1 MIVLEAVSVA
11 AGRFRLEGVSLHI
24 RPGEYWAV
32 VGQSGAG
39 KTVLLETIAG
49 VREAESGRILIDGVE
64 MTNRPPQERRV
75 GLVYQDYA
83 LFPHMTVRENVGF
96 GPRMQHRSEDL
107 DRALSL
113 FGIEH
118 LADRLPG
125 GLSGGEQQRVA
136 IARALAAGPRVL
148 LLDEPFSALD
158 EQTRLECSAMISE
171 IAHDQGL
178 TVVQVTHYPAE
189 VAGVATH
196 LAEIRDGRLV
206 CAGPVKEIDST

>member
-1 MIVLEAVSVA
+1 MIVLDAVRVV
-11 AGRFRLEGVSLHI
+11 AGRFRLEAISLSI
-24 RPGEYWAV
+24 QAGEYWAV
-32 VGQSGAG
+32 VGPSGAG

-49 VREAESGRILIDGVE
+49 VREVEAGRILIDGAD
-64 MTNRPPQERRV
+64 MTDRPPQDRKV

-83 LFPHMTVRENVGF
+83 LFPHMTVQENVGF
-96 GPRMQHRSEDL
+96 GPRMQHQSDDSDE
-107 DRALSL
+107 SL
-113 FGIEH
+113 RLLGIGH

-136 IARALAAGPRVL
+136 IARALAARPRVL

-158 EQTRLECSAMISE
+158 QETREECAAMIQT
-171 IAHDQGL
+171 IARERGL

-196 LAEIRDGRLV
+196 LAEIQEGRLV
-206 CAGPVKEIDST
+206 RAGPVDDFQGL